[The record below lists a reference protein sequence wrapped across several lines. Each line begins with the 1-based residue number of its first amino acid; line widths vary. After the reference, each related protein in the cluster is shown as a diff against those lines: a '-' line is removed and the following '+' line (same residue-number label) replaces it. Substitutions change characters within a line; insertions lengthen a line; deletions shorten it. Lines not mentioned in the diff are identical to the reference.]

1 MLILS
6 NLSEIIYWKLFD
18 LGVTMIMKNMEN
30 NIKIANEQINKINEL
45 DKKIQNELSIKVPQ
59 YILDEII
66 IGGTKENI
74 IALTKLA
81 KLNNRITEQDAN
93 IFIQNLDKYL

>member
-1 MLILS
+1 
-6 NLSEIIYWKLFD
+6 
-18 LGVTMIMKNMEN
+18 MIMKNIGN
-30 NIKIANEQINKINEL
+30 KIEIINEQINKINEL
-45 DKKIQNELSIKVPQ
+45 DKKIQNELSIKIPK

-66 IGGTKENI
+66 VGGTKENI

>member
-1 MLILS
+1 
-6 NLSEIIYWKLFD
+6 
-18 LGVTMIMKNMEN
+18 MIMKNMEN

-93 IFIQNLDKYL
+93 IFIQNLDKYLWYVLKTTFVEKRVSKNAVLW

>member
-1 MLILS
+1 MR
-6 NLSEIIYWKLFD
+6 NAEKEIEK
-18 LGVTMIMKNMEN
+18 
-30 NIKIANEQINKINEL
+30 NEQISKINEL
-45 DKKIQNELSIKVPQ
+45 DKKIQNELSIKIPQ

-66 IGGTKENI
+66 VDGTKENI

-93 IFIQNLDKYL
+93 IFIQNLDKYLWYVLKTTFVEKRVSKNAVLW

>member
-1 MLILS
+1 
-6 NLSEIIYWKLFD
+6 
-18 LGVTMIMKNMEN
+18 MKNMEN
-30 NIKIANEQINKINEL
+30 KIKIINEQINKINEL
-45 DKKIQNELSIKVPQ
+45 DKKIQNELSIKIPK

-66 IGGTKENI
+66 VGGTKENI

-93 IFIQNLDKYL
+93 IFIQNLDKYLWYVLKTTFVEKRVSKNTVLW

>member
-1 MLILS
+1 
-6 NLSEIIYWKLFD
+6 
-18 LGVTMIMKNMEN
+18 MIMKNMGN

-93 IFIQNLDKYL
+93 IFIQNLDKYLWYVLKTTFVEKRVSKNTVLW

>member
-1 MLILS
+1 
-6 NLSEIIYWKLFD
+6 
-18 LGVTMIMKNMEN
+18 MIMKNIGN
-30 NIKIANEQINKINEL
+30 KIEIINEQINKINEL
-45 DKKIQNELSIKVPQ
+45 DKKIQNKLSIKVPQ

-93 IFIQNLDKYL
+93 IFIKNLDKYL

>member
-1 MLILS
+1 
-6 NLSEIIYWKLFD
+6 
-18 LGVTMIMKNMEN
+18 MIMKNMEN

-93 IFIQNLDKYL
+93 IFIQNLDKYLWYVLKTTFV

>member
-1 MLILS
+1 MR
-6 NLSEIIYWKLFD
+6 NAENEIEK
-18 LGVTMIMKNMEN
+18 
-30 NIKIANEQINKINEL
+30 NEQISKINEL

-93 IFIQNLDKYL
+93 IFIQNLDKYLWYVLKTTFVEKRVSKNAVLW

>member
-1 MLILS
+1 
-6 NLSEIIYWKLFD
+6 
-18 LGVTMIMKNMEN
+18 MIMKNMEN

-66 IGGTKENI
+66 IGGTKEILYLFDKIEN
-74 IALTKLA
+74 
-81 KLNNRITEQDAN
+81 DY
-93 IFIQNLDKYL
+93 NL

>member
-1 MLILS
+1 
-6 NLSEIIYWKLFD
+6 
-18 LGVTMIMKNMEN
+18 MIMKNMEN

-66 IGGTKENI
+66 IGGTK
-74 IALTKLA
+74 
-81 KLNNRITEQDAN
+81 R
-93 IFIQNLDKYL
+93 KYYCSNKISKIK

>member
-1 MLILS
+1 
-6 NLSEIIYWKLFD
+6 
-18 LGVTMIMKNMEN
+18 MIMKNIGN
-30 NIKIANEQINKINEL
+30 KIEIINEQINKINEL

>member
-1 MLILS
+1 
-6 NLSEIIYWKLFD
+6 
-18 LGVTMIMKNMEN
+18 MIMKNIGN
-30 NIKIANEQINKINEL
+30 KIEIINEQINKINEL

-74 IALTKLA
+74 LALTNLA
-81 KLNNRITEQDAN
+81 KLNNRITEQNTN

>member
-1 MLILS
+1 
-6 NLSEIIYWKLFD
+6 
-18 LGVTMIMKNMEN
+18 MKNMEN
-30 NIKIANEQINKINEL
+30 KIETINEKINKINEL
-45 DKKIQNELSIKVPQ
+45 DKKILSELSIKVPQ

-66 IGGTKENI
+66 VGGTKENI

>member
-1 MLILS
+1 ML
-6 NLSEIIYWKLFD
+6 EIFNFWRNI
-18 LGVTMIMKNMEN
+18 IMRNEKNKFE
-30 NIKIANEQINKINEL
+30 ITNEQISKINNL
-45 DKKIQNELSIKVPQ
+45 DKIIQNELSIKVPE

-66 IGGTKENI
+66 VGGTKENI
-74 IALTKLA
+74 LALTNLA

>member
-1 MLILS
+1 
-6 NLSEIIYWKLFD
+6 
-18 LGVTMIMKNMEN
+18 MKNMEN
-30 NIKIANEQINKINEL
+30 KIKIINEQINKINEL

>member
-18 LGVTMIMKNMEN
+18 LGETMIMKNMEN

>member
-1 MLILS
+1 
-6 NLSEIIYWKLFD
+6 
-18 LGVTMIMKNMEN
+18 MIMKNIGN
-30 NIKIANEQINKINEL
+30 KIEIINEQINKINEL

-93 IFIQNLDKYL
+93 IFIQNLDKYLWYVLKTTFVEKRVSKNAVLW

>member
-1 MLILS
+1 MR
-6 NLSEIIYWKLFD
+6 NAENEIEK
-18 LGVTMIMKNMEN
+18 
-30 NIKIANEQINKINEL
+30 NEQISKINEL
-45 DKKIQNELSIKVPQ
+45 DKKIQNELSIKIPQ

-66 IGGTKENI
+66 VDGTKENI

-93 IFIQNLDKYL
+93 IFIQNLDKYLWYVLKTTFVEKRVSKNAVLW

>member
-1 MLILS
+1 
-6 NLSEIIYWKLFD
+6 
-18 LGVTMIMKNMEN
+18 MIMKNMEN

>member
-1 MLILS
+1 
-6 NLSEIIYWKLFD
+6 
-18 LGVTMIMKNMEN
+18 MKNMEN
-30 NIKIANEQINKINEL
+30 KIKIVNEQINKINEL

-93 IFIQNLDKYL
+93 IFIQNLDKYLWYVLKTTFVEKRVSKNAVLW

>member
-1 MLILS
+1 
-6 NLSEIIYWKLFD
+6 
-18 LGVTMIMKNMEN
+18 MIMKNMGN

-93 IFIQNLDKYL
+93 IFIQNLDKYLWYVLKTTFVEKRVSKNAVLW

>member
-1 MLILS
+1 
-6 NLSEIIYWKLFD
+6 
-18 LGVTMIMKNMEN
+18 MIMKNIGN
-30 NIKIANEQINKINEL
+30 KIEIINEQINKINEL

-74 IALTKLA
+74 IALTNLA
-81 KLNNRITEQDAN
+81 KLNNKISEQTAN
-93 IFIQNLDKYL
+93 TFIQNIDKYI